1 MEFNTKLRE
10 EIPFLSSLLSEH
22 TLNPEG
28 TDEFSIEEAF
38 SSRGLFYNLH
48 HLDNSH
54 LINSSPLITP
64 SSYLDH
70 FTMEGSSKNPFS
82 GTCIDPAR
90 LDSLPSG
97 FSSHDLVN
105 ACKSTPSLPSGCGDG
120 PLHGLPGGPVR
131 EHDYQKIFEAR
142 SSNQKEM
149 KGQRKFEEIGL
160 MSAAASN
167 GVSTDESTDQDSKYH
182 HKQVDHHRKARRL
195 LLEKDSKV
203 DGRSQVIKGQWSPQE
218 DRLLVHLVK
227 QYGIKKWSL
236 IAKMLEGRV
245 GKQCRER
252 WHNHLRP
259 DIKKDAWSE
268 EEDEILIKAH
278 KDIGNRWAEIAKRLP
293 GRTENTIK
301 NHWNATKRRQ
311 LSRRRSG
318 KDLNSKITLLQSY
331 IKMVTSSP
339 STQEIKE
346 EAKTEDVNSNSQNQN
361 ESSGSSST
369 DMEIP
374 YEHDQNPNLFHDS
387 YGFMSFLEEMPC
399 SCVVDESNMEFEIS
413 ELDRLMKGAEVKKEM
428 DLVEMITQGII
439 H

>member
-1 MEFNTKLRE
+1 M
-10 EIPFLSSLLSEH
+10 
-22 TLNPEG
+22 
-28 TDEFSIEEAF
+28 
-38 SSRGLFYNLH
+38 
-48 HLDNSH
+48 
-54 LINSSPLITP
+54 
-64 SSYLDH
+64 
-70 FTMEGSSKNPFS
+70 
-82 GTCIDPAR
+82 
-90 LDSLPSG
+90 
-97 FSSHDLVN
+97 
-105 ACKSTPSLPSGCGDG
+105 
-120 PLHGLPGGPVR
+120 
-131 EHDYQKIFEAR
+131 Q
-142 SSNQKEM
+142 
-149 KGQRKFEEIGL
+149 
-160 MSAAASN
+160 
-167 GVSTDESTDQDSKYH
+167 
-182 HKQVDHHRKARRL
+182 
-195 LLEKDSKV
+195 
-203 DGRSQVIKGQWSPQE
+203 
-218 DRLLVHLVK
+218 
-227 QYGIKKWSL
+227 
-236 IAKMLEGRV
+236 
-245 GKQCRER
+245 
-252 WHNHLRP
+252 
-259 DIKKDAWSE
+259 KDAWSE

-339 STQEIKE
+339 STQEDKE
-346 EAKTEDVNSNSQNQN
+346 EAKTEEVNSNSQNQN

>member
-1 MEFNTKLRE
+1 
-10 EIPFLSSLLSEH
+10 
-22 TLNPEG
+22 
-28 TDEFSIEEAF
+28 
-38 SSRGLFYNLH
+38 
-48 HLDNSH
+48 
-54 LINSSPLITP
+54 
-64 SSYLDH
+64 
-70 FTMEGSSKNPFS
+70 MEGSSKNPFS

-97 FSSHDLVN
+97 FSSHDLMN

-160 MSAAASN
+160 MSAAANN

-318 KDLNSKITLLQSY
+318 KDLNSKITLCRATLRC
-331 IKMVTSSP
+331 
-339 STQEIKE
+339 
-346 EAKTEDVNSNSQNQN
+346 
-361 ESSGSSST
+361 SGSSST